1 MKENL
6 KKIGKYLFV
15 AFLFL
20 YAFTMVE
27 HALHLDL
34 NISNIVLF
42 ALGLVLALFAHAKQ
56 NYITVILL
64 LVHMSIEWFEWS
76 QTEFILST
84 FLFSLGH
91 VAMDFIFLSHE
102 LSVHMKKHKTKIL
115 AFTSVFLVL
124 LFIVGKFFL
133 SGIAGIEPIVELFE
147 PFVMAGVLGCVSS
160 HLFYHL
166 KRFKKKEKCC

>member
-6 KKIGKYLFV
+6 KKIGKYLFI

-20 YAFTMVE
+20 YSFSMVE

-34 NISNIVLF
+34 NISNVVLF
-42 ALGLVLALFAHAKQ
+42 ALGLILALFAHAKQ

-76 QTEFILST
+76 QTGFILST

-102 LSVHMKKHKTKIL
+102 LSVH
-115 AFTSVFLVL
+115 
-124 LFIVGKFFL
+124 
-133 SGIAGIEPIVELFE
+133 
-147 PFVMAGVLGCVSS
+147 
-160 HLFYHL
+160 
-166 KRFKKKEKCC
+166 